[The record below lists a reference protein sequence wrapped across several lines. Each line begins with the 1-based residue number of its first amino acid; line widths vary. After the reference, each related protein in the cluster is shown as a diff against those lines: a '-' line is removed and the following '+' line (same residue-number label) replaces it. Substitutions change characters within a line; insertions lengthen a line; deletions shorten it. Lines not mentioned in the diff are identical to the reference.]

1 MLFYYKNKHLQ
12 PNTTSKKCQL
22 KHCWILTARI
32 LPVQLPKRAQIPPF
46 ESPRT
51 GYTWSTAKD
60 LVMSTRPGPNLCQSP
75 DLSLLRLFGHL
86 QLSHFSRQSQQR
98 NQVKTKR
105 QLFSHIES
113 FSAMLV
119 KCWSVWQAQ
128 WEHRVGWML
137 PASGCSGKCLR
148 TCWIKWYN
156 KNTGVKITSPPFSK
170 TAVCGGSVFSYFN
183 FGRFA
188 LF

>member
-22 KHCWILTARI
+22 KHRWILTARI

-98 NQVKTKR
+98 NQVKKKDSCFLTSR
-105 QLFSHIES
+105 VSVQCLSNAGQCDRHSGSTGWAGCCLPQAAVES
-113 FSAMLV
+113 VL
-119 KCWSVWQAQ
+119 
-128 WEHRVGWML
+128 EHAGL
-137 PASGCSGKCLR
+137 SD
-148 TCWIKWYN
+148 TIKIQEW
-156 KNTGVKITSPPFSK
+156 
-170 TAVCGGSVFSYFN
+170 
-183 FGRFA
+183 R
-188 LF
+188 